1 MTWLMI
7 TLWIANA
14 AFDTIGQ
21 IAFKYAAT
29 VQQEGQSMLAY
40 WQGLLKNLWLWVGI
54 LSYVLEFFLWLA
66 FLTLVPL
73 SQGVLLASL
82 NIITIMLAGRLLF
95 NEKLVP
101 LRIIGITFV
110 LAGVIVVGAF

>member
-7 TLWIANA
+7 TLWIANV

-21 IAFKYAAT
+21 ISFKYAAT
-29 VQQEGQSMLAY
+29 VQEEGQSIFDY
-40 WQGLLKNLWLWVGI
+40 WKGLLKNIWLWIGI
-54 LSYVLEFFLWLA
+54 LSYILEFFLWLA

-95 NEKLVP
+95 NEKLIP
-101 LRIIGITFV
+101 LRIIGIVFV